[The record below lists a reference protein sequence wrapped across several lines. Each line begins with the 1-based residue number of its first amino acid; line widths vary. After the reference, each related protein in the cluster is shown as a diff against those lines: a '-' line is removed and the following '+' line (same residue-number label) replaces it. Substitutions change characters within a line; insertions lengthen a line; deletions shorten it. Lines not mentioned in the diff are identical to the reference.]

1 MGTEY
6 NSFTDT
12 FSRSGTTFQINA
24 DQETGT
30 ATAATAA
37 STSREFQA
45 ATGFEVPGDV
55 MSTARGTTGSPVV
68 GREVQPTDTIHTHGL
83 RMTVAMAAQMG
94 FLSKDSNGQ
103 YTATPLGQAGSK
115 ADDAPAGQIG
125 LASGGTAEE
134 SLAGGFTAS
143 DETEAALGT
152 IIANTPQSTQM
163 AALDSLIRNGGTMDD
178 AMIGRMAS
186 HAGVEPAE
194 MAETVNRAYEGMEK
208 AVYDRM
214 APLGVYDADAF
225 AAFIHSDPA
234 VHQRMVESV
243 RDLMSSNST
252 KGFEGLAAEFTE
264 VADKIDPVAVENALN
279 DAGIKFRRLPQGG
292 VLLDLKSQGSGEL
305 TFRQAVKL
313 GIITLRRNT

>member
-12 FSRSGTTFQINA
+12 FSRSGTTFQIDT
-24 DQETGT
+24 DQDTGAT
-30 ATAATAA
+30 TAATSA
-37 STSREFQA
+37 STSKEFQA

-94 FLSKDSNGQ
+94 FLTKDSNGQ
-103 YTATPLGQAGSK
+103 YTTTPLGQAGSK
-115 ADDAPAGQIG
+115 ADNAPAGQIG

-134 SLAGGFTAS
+134 ALTGDFTAS
-143 DETEAALGT
+143 EEAEEALGN
-152 IIANTPQSTQM
+152 IIAKTPQSTQM
-163 AALDSLIRNGGTMDD
+163 AALDSLIRNGGTMDEG
-178 AMIGRMAS
+178 MIGRMATQ
-186 HAGVEPAE
+186 AGVEPAQ

-225 AAFIHSDPA
+225 TAFIHSDPA

-252 KGFEGLAAEFTE
+252 KGFESLATEFAEL
-264 VADKIDPVAVENALN
+264 ADKIDPSAVEDALN

-292 VLLDLKSQGSGEL
+292 VLLDLKAQGQGEL
-305 TFRQAVKL
+305 AFKQAVKL
-313 GIITLRRNT
+313 GIIKLRRNT